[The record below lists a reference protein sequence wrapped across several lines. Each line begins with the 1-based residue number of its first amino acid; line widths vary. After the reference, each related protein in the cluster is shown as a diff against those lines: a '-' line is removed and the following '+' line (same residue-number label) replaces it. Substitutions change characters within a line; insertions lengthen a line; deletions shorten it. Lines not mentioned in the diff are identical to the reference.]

1 MLRVYLL
8 QKQSVLSPAKH
19 NTKVHSCR
27 FAHAQALHIGGAYP
41 FSSLQNMLYMLFI
54 TIRDTDTAIWES
66 KLSLLLYYLLDLD
79 YLQPGQQ
86 RG

>member
-1 MLRVYLL
+1 MPAVQYACVGYI
-8 QKQSVLSPAKH
+8 KSPAKH
-19 NTKVHSCR
+19 NAEFHSSR
-27 FAHAQALHIGGAYP
+27 IAHAQALRIGGAYP